1 MKLNLIAIGIAAFSL
16 ASCGTTKNTES
27 MDNKESKITDVE
39 WVLEELDGQKVS
51 QLITR
56 ERQIGFKLS
65 AKDQKVN
72 GFGGCNSFFAVYNV
86 AKGNS
91 IRFDAIGS
99 TRMAC
104 PHDDFNE
111 SAFLQKLDM
120 ADTYAIEN
128 NKMILKQGETVLAV
142 FGKAD
147 GSWVP
152 APKITDI
159 QWRLQSLEGK
169 EVSKKTIFFKLD
181 SREMTVHG
189 YAGCNN
195 FNGDFTLEEGNRIR
209 FGTLATTMM
218 SCIDNPISESEL
230 FEVFDQADNY
240 TIDGNT
246 LSLNV
251 GRRAPLAVFVAE

>member
-1 MKLNLIAIGIAAFSL
+1 MKLKLIAIVVAAFSL
-16 ASCGTTKNTES
+16 ASCGSTKTTSS
-27 MDNKESKITDVE
+27 MENKEAIITDVD

-51 QLITR
+51 QLTTR
-56 ERQIGFKLS
+56 DQQIGFKLS

-72 GFGGCNSFFAVYNV
+72 GFGGCNNFFAVYNV

-111 SAFLQKLDM
+111 SAFFQKLDL
-120 ADTYAIEN
+120 ADTYAIDG
-128 NKMILKQGETVLAV
+128 NKLILKQGETVLAV
-142 FGKAD
+142 LGKSD
-147 GSWVP
+147 GTWAP

-159 QWRLQSLEGK
+159 QWRLKTLEGK
-169 EVSKKTIFFKLD
+169 EIKKKTIFFKLD
-181 SREMTVHG
+181 SREHTVHG

-195 FNGDFTLEEGNRIR
+195 FNGEFTLEEGNRIR

-218 SCIDNPISESEL
+218 SCVDNEISESEL
-230 FEVFDQADNY
+230 YEVFDQADNY
-240 TIDGNT
+240 TIDGKT